1 MKITAALTDK
11 LLRLAKGES
20 LPASALTGEWFRQ
33 MLADGILVFSTKGSR
48 KSMRANDGQ
57 SFRQYLASRFDIRDL
72 EAYHEL
78 TADRTASRAEQ
89 VKMAGDSKVR
99 KHRTFFGFMVNSY
112 EPIPVM
118 LAGKQVELLPED
130 GTFMFIY
137 DFRKFTLPEDVI
149 IIGVENAENFRY
161 IRQQKWLFDSYFPED
176 SRLLFVSRYPQE
188 QSHDLMEWL
197 RSIPNRYVHFG
208 DLDLAGIHIY
218 LTEYYRHLGQRA
230 SFLISADYEERIAAG
245 SRERYECQ
253 YARFGK
259 MEITDQRLSP
269 LASCIHRHHRGY
281 DQEGYISDIHDIG
294 E

>member
-1 MKITAALTDK
+1 MKITTALTDK

-78 TADRTASRAEQ
+78 TANRTASRAEQ
-89 VKMAGDSKVR
+89 VKITGDSKVR

-112 EPIPVM
+112 EPIPVT

-137 DFRKFTLPEDVI
+137 DFREFTLPEDVI
-149 IIGVENAENFRY
+149 VIGVENAENFRY
-161 IRQQKWLFDSYFPED
+161 IRQQKWLFDSYFPEG
-176 SRLLFVSRYPQE
+176 SRLIFVSRYPQE

-218 LTEYYRHLGQRA
+218 LTEYYRHLG
-230 SFLISADYEERIAAG
+230 
-245 SRERYECQ
+245 
-253 YARFGK
+253 
-259 MEITDQRLSP
+259 
-269 LASCIHRHHRGY
+269 
-281 DQEGYISDIHDIG
+281 
-294 E
+294 